1 VAFSTGDEDLAET
14 IVQDCFLKAYRARK
28 GFRGECN
35 VSTWLYRIALNVMRD
50 YQRVQKFQFWK
61 RVGQAAVDLSDV
73 NTALASEEPSP
84 ETRMLAGEQA
94 DRVQLAL
101 KSLPG
106 KQRIVFIMHFLDEME
121 PQEISVATG
130 MSLSTVKT
138 HIQRAMK
145 TVRSRLEGIR

>member
-1 VAFSTGDEDLAET
+1 MAFSTGDEDLAET

-28 GFRGECN
+28 GFRGECS

-50 YQRVQKFQFWK
+50 YQRLQKFQFWK

>member
-1 VAFSTGDEDLAET
+1 MAFSTGDEDLAET

-50 YQRVQKFQFWK
+50 YQRLQKFQFWK

>member
-28 GFRGECN
+28 GFRGECS

-50 YQRVQKFQFWK
+50 YQRLQKFQFWK

>member
-94 DRVQLAL
+94 GRVQLAL

>member
-1 VAFSTGDEDLAET
+1 LDEDLAET

-28 GFRGECN
+28 GFRGECS

-50 YQRVQKFQFWK
+50 YQRLQKFQFWK

-145 TVRSRLEGIR
+145 AVRSRLEGIR

>member
-1 VAFSTGDEDLAET
+1 
-14 IVQDCFLKAYRARK
+14 
-28 GFRGECN
+28 

-50 YQRVQKFQFWK
+50 YQRLQKFQFWK

-145 TVRSRLEGIR
+145 AVRSRLEGIR

>member
-50 YQRVQKFQFWK
+50 YQRLQKFQFWK

>member
-1 VAFSTGDEDLAET
+1 MAFSTGDEDLAET

-50 YQRVQKFQFWK
+50 YQRLQKFQFWK

-84 ETRMLAGEQA
+84 EARMLVWEQA
-94 DRVQLAL
+94 DRVRLAL